1 MHAFGDMID
10 RKVSLMACDTE
21 IVREIRPPWV
31 GLYQR
36 IWDDG
41 TIRELCNKR
50 LLVDTKRCLEQ
61 HVDTSGKLRF
71 SQPRLPYVSYP
82 HEWSASM
89 FMAAAE
95 TCLSMHEV
103 LFNKGLCLIDS
114 HPWNILFDGPDPL
127 WVDLT
132 SIETFDSST
141 AHTSLNEFRKTFLNT
156 LDLLCNGND
165 EIVRPMLAHRFSTI
179 SDANHHAIIRG
190 GAWRRHRWRTRLPH
204 AILQTQ
210 LHSIRMVQMEWTRFL
225 QFRASDFSSPKQ
237 AIKVITRLR
246 RELARL
252 PTAAAAQASTGSPL
266 SGQEA
271 LGELE
276 RKNLTQGAH
285 EHGNPK
291 VRAVEEWLTRLKSQ
305 VRTVLDLGYDGGLF
319 ATFAAIKGYTAATI
333 AADSSSI
340 DSLYAAARKAK
351 LPIGCSVVDFVSPQE
366 GNGMLTNPLPRFVD
380 RFRSDLVILTG
391 AIHHLYFG
399 KYRMSFRSI
408 ARLLS
413 MYARRFL
420 IIEYIPGTDALL
432 RDLHGNATLGAE
444 YTLECFAS
452 EFSCHFRTL
461 EILPSVP
468 VGRFVY
474 LMEKSS
480 LPDFANGKR

>member
-10 RKVSLMACDTE
+10 RKVSLMASDTE
-21 IVREIRPPWV
+21 IVREIRPPWA
-31 GLYQR
+31 GFSQR

-41 TIRELCNKR
+41 TIGELCKKR

-61 HVDTSGKLRF
+61 DVDTSGKLRF

-89 FMAAAE
+89 FNAAAE
-95 TCLSMHEV
+95 TCLSMHEL
-103 LFNKGLCLIDS
+103 LFTKNLCLIDS

-132 SIETFDSST
+132 SIEAFDPST

-156 LDLLCNGND
+156 LDLLRNGND
-165 EIVRPMLAHRFSTI
+165 EIVRSMLAHRFSTI
-179 SDANHHAIIRG
+179 SDANHHAMIRG

-210 LHSIRMVQMEWTRFL
+210 LHSIRMVQMEWRRFL
-225 QFRASDFSSPKQ
+225 QFRAADFSSPKQ

-252 PTAAAAQASTGSPL
+252 PTAAAAQASTSSPQWGREDL
-266 SGQEA
+266 RD
-271 LGELE
+271 LE
-276 RKNLTQGAH
+276 HDGLTPGAH
-285 EHGNPK
+285 RHGNPK
-291 VRAVEEWLTRLKSQ
+291 VRAVDEWLTQLRPQ
-305 VRTVLDLGYDGGLF
+305 VRTVLDLGRDGGLF
-319 ATFAAIKGYTAATI
+319 AKFAAIKGYTAATI
-333 AADSSSI
+333 DADSSSI
-340 DSLYAAARKAK
+340 DILYASVQKAK
-351 LPIGCSVVDFVSPQE
+351 LPIRCGIVDFVSPQE
-366 GNGMLTNPLPRFVD
+366 GHGMLTNPLPRFID
-380 RFRSDLVILTG
+380 RFRSDLVILTA

-399 KYRMSFRSI
+399 KYRMTFRSI

-413 MYARRFL
+413 MYAGRFL
-420 IIEYIPGTDALL
+420 IIEFIPGTDAFL
-432 RDLHGNATLGAE
+432 RDHYGNATMDGE
-444 YTLECFAS
+444 YTLECFAI

-468 VGRFVY
+468 EGRYMY
-474 LMEKSS
+474 LMEKLSFGS
-480 LPDFANGKR
+480 GLTS